1 MVPEK
6 LYHASSGHIQ
16 LRKVEAD
23 PLQQTDTTVLPAAST
38 GLPLQ
43 RNSLIS
49 IDLFL
54 CNTNMI
60 SVYYINYITI
70 IYLFNT
76 HYTYILLPP
85 FPSNTIM
92 WSILINFS
100 AFCSAG
106 ERRVSFEATK
116 IQAGRRCQDV
126 GETFHQ
132 NPLVVKCIFGLRWK
146 TTPVM
151 WLIVINQC

>member
-1 MVPEK
+1 MSHPPSKRASSWILFHIKTQIQQHAASTQSKHISFTITPEKWMVPEK

-49 IDLFL
+49 IDVFLMQFQNYFCVLIIITTLFYVF
-54 CNTNMI
+54 NMQ
-60 SVYYINYITI
+60 YKYI
-70 IYLFNT
+70 
-76 HYTYILLPP
+76 HLLPP

-92 WSILINFS
+92 
-100 AFCSAG
+100 
-106 ERRVSFEATK
+106 
-116 IQAGRRCQDV
+116 
-126 GETFHQ
+126 
-132 NPLVVKCIFGLRWK
+132 
-146 TTPVM
+146 
-151 WLIVINQC
+151 